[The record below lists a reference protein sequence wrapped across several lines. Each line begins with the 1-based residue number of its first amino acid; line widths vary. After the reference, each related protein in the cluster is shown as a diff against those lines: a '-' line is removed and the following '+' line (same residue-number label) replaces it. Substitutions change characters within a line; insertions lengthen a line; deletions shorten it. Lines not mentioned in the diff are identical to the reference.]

1 MLIDSFTIIAQ
12 IINFLILVY
21 LLKRFLFN
29 RIIKIMDEREKQIT
43 DRMQDAETAKEAA
56 QKELDEQ
63 QRIRKELQ
71 EKWNEMLAKAKKD
84 AQKKRE
90 ELVKDARKK
99 IDEEQKNWR
108 EAISKQRTA
117 FLRDLRHLSCE
128 QVCQISRKVLSDLAG
143 EKLENQ
149 LIENFLIQLGKL
161 TKEEKDDF
169 IRFINKDERKIWVDS
184 SFQLTGK
191 KESEIRKILE
201 KIIGDKVEINF
212 KVSPKLI
219 CGIETRTEGK
229 KISWNIENYLDGLEE
244 QLKKAFTEFSFQEL
258 DVEKKEN

>member
-12 IINFLILVY
+12 IINFLILIY

-29 RIIKIMDEREKQIT
+29 RIIQIMDEREKQIT
-43 DRMQDAETAKEAA
+43 DQMQDAKTAKETA

-63 QRIRKELQ
+63 QRIREELQ
-71 EKWNEMLAKAKKD
+71 EKWNEMLAQAKKD

-90 ELVKDARKK
+90 ELVKDARSK

-108 EAISKQRTA
+108 EAILKQRTA

-128 QVCQISRKVLSDLAG
+128 QVCQMSRKVLADLAD

-161 TKEEKDDF
+161 TKEEKNDF

-184 SFQLTGK
+184 SFQLTGE

-244 QLKKAFTEFSFQEL
+244 QLKKAFTEFSFQES

>member
-12 IINFLILVY
+12 IINFLILIY

-29 RIIKIMDEREKQIT
+29 RIIQIMDEREKQIT
-43 DRMQDAETAKEAA
+43 DQMQDAKTAKETA

-63 QRIRKELQ
+63 QRIREELQ
-71 EKWNEMLAKAKKD
+71 GKWNEMLAQAKKD

-90 ELVKDARKK
+90 ELVKDARSK

-117 FLRDLRHLSCE
+117 FLRDLRYLSCE
-128 QVCQISRKVLSDLAG
+128 QVCQMSRKVLSDLAG

-161 TKEEKDDF
+161 SKEEKDDF
-169 IRFINKDERKIWVDS
+169 IRFIDKDERKIWVDS
-184 SFQLTGK
+184 SFKLNRE

>member
-12 IINFLILVY
+12 IINFLILIY

-29 RIIKIMDEREKQIT
+29 RIIKIMDDREKQIT
-43 DRMQDAETAKEAA
+43 DRMQDTEAAKEEA
-56 QKELDEQ
+56 QKELEEQ
-63 QRIRKELQ
+63 RRIREELQ
-71 EKWNEMLAKAKKD
+71 QKWNEMLAQAKKD

-108 EAISKQRTA
+108 EAILKQRTA

-128 QVCQISRKVLSDLAG
+128 QVCQISRKVLSDLAS

-169 IRFINKDERKIWVDS
+169 IRFINRDERKIWVNS
-184 SFQLTGK
+184 SFQLTRE
-191 KESEIRKILE
+191 KESEIRKTLE
-201 KIIGDKVEINF
+201 EIIGDKIEINF
-212 KVSPKLI
+212 KVSPDLI

-258 DVEKKEN
+258 DAEKKEN

>member
-12 IINFLILVY
+12 IINFLILIY

-29 RIIKIMDEREKQIT
+29 RIIQIMDEREKQIT
-43 DRMQDAETAKEAA
+43 DRMQDAKTAKEAA

-63 QRIRKELQ
+63 QRIREELQ
-71 EKWNEMLAKAKKD
+71 EKWNEMLAQAKKD
-84 AQKKRE
+84 AQKKRD
-90 ELVKDARKK
+90 ELVKDARSK
-99 IDEEQKNWR
+99 IDEEQKHWR

-128 QVCQISRKVLSDLAG
+128 QVCQMSRKVLADLAG

-161 TKEEKDDF
+161 SKEEKDDF
-169 IRFINKDERKIWVDS
+169 IRFINKDERKIWVNS
-184 SFQLTGK
+184 SFKLTGE

-201 KIIGDKVEINF
+201 KIIGDKVEIHF
-212 KVSPKLI
+212 QVSPKLI

-258 DVEKKEN
+258 EAEKKEK